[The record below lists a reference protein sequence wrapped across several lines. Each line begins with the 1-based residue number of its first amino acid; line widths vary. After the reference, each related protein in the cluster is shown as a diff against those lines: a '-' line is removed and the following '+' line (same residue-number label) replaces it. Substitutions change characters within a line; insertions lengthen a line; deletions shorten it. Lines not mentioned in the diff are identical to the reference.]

1 MKKITMT
8 AVAAAVA
15 LVASWPA
22 SALTIG
28 DIEVKSAY
36 GERFDARVPLTLQAG
51 EDVVQGCVRLDTSAL
66 AGSTMPTLVNY
77 TLSVEPVQAGKSG
90 VRLTTSTALTE
101 PAVRI
106 NLVIRCGQ
114 KTSSSREFVVNQKL
128 GNTNKK

>member
-1 MKKITMT
+1 MKKRIM
-8 AVAAAVA
+8 AAVGA
-15 LVASWPA
+15 LLLAASLPA

-36 GERFDARVPLTLQAG
+36 GERFDARIPLTLQAG
-51 EDVVQGCVRLDTSAL
+51 EDLSQACLRLDTTVV
-66 AGSTMPTLVNY
+66 AGSSVPTLVDY
-77 TLSVEPVQAGKSG
+77 TLTLEPVAAGKSA
-90 VRLTTSTALTE
+90 VRLATAKALTE

-128 GNTNKK
+128 GNIKK

>member
-1 MKKITMT
+1 MNKQMRVWIG
-8 AVAAAVA
+8 VA
-15 LVASWPA
+15 LAGASVSV

>member
-1 MKKITMT
+1 MKKRIM
-8 AVAAAVA
+8 AAVGA
-15 LVASWPA
+15 LLLAASLPA

-36 GERFDARVPLTLQAG
+36 GERFDARIPLTLQAG
-51 EDVVQGCVRLDTSAL
+51 EDLSQACLRLDTTVV
-66 AGSTMPTLVNY
+66 AGSSVPTLVDY
-77 TLSVEPVQAGKSG
+77 TLTLEPVAAGKSA
-90 VRLTTSTALTE
+90 VRLTTVKALTE

-128 GNTNKK
+128 GNIKK